1 MGDVIGENSE
11 GKREGRE
18 GGKQRNEGRRVGKG
32 TLDLWEKDEK
42 ASRKSLMDLSSIG
55 LSYSRPSAPHFS
67 ISLYTS
73 SHIYIAAKSLAYSS
87 NMAGVESD
95 SGSSTIEQTYQK
107 KTPLEHILLRPDT
120 YVGSLEHQDS
130 KMWVWD
136 AVQGKMALR
145 QVSYVPGLY
154 KIFDEILVNAAD
166 NYQRDRTMSKI
177 EVHIDA
183 EEGWVSVWNNGKG
196 IPVAKHAEYGIYVPE
211 LIFGHLLTSSNYDDT
226 KKKVTGGRN
235 GYGAKLA
242 NVFSTKFVVE
252 TADSE
257 RMLKFRME
265 WRSNMQEKTTPQIT
279 KMTKKEDYTCVTFYP
294 DLRRLQMHSLD
305 RDIVEIMT
313 KRVYD
318 LAGCTCQ
325 RVKVWLNGSAL
336 QVKSFQDYIGL
347 YPVEDVVFGKVGDR
361 WEVAFALS
369 DGIFQQVSFV
379 NCICTTKGGT
389 HVGYIADQLTDSI
402 SGALQKKHKKSDV
415 KPAHIKAHMW
425 LFVNC
430 LIENPAFDSQT
441 KETLTLKSSQ
451 FGSACELDDNFVKD
465 VLKSGILEAIV
476 AFADAKTQAQLSKK
490 VKGKK
495 SDKVVIPKLE
505 DANDAGSKHSEDC
518 TLMLTEGDSA
528 KTLAVSGFEIVGR
541 DRFGVFP
548 LKGKLLNVREAS
560 AKQLME
566 NEEIQNIMKIM
577 GLKPKRDYAD
587 LKELRYGS
595 LMVMADQDLD
605 GSHIKGLLIN
615 FIHFFW
621 PGLLKRT
628 GFLKEFITPIVKATR
643 GSETKAFYTIQQ
655 FEDWAKTVEIARWRV
670 KYYKGLGTSTAKEA
684 KEYFSDLNRHKLR
697 FIWKNDAED
706 ADAID
711 LAFNKKR
718 ADDRKQWLAG
728 MEPDVYLDMQGD
740 IQYANFINKELILF
754 SQYDNVR
761 SIPSAVDGLKPGQ
774 RKILFACFKRKLTQE
789 LKVAQLSGYV
799 AEISAYH
806 HGEASLAQ
814 TIVGLAQRFVGSNN
828 INLLQPI
835 GQFGSRAQGGK
846 DQASPRYVFTELSP
860 VTRRLFPEF
869 DDPLLTYQSEEG
881 LSIEPHWYVPVIPM
895 VLVNGADGIG
905 TGWSTSVPQYNP
917 LEIIRAYRG
926 RMQDV
931 PFATVDLHPWY
942 KGFIGDIQKSANG
955 YEIRG
960 KFARMGE
967 EFLQITELPLKKWT
981 TDYKAFLLE
990 MTKEDPPFI
999 TDLKEYHTDTTV
1011 HFEVRCPALSTLSD
1025 KDICK
1030 KFKLAT
1036 SMSTGNLVLFNS
1048 QRKITKYE
1056 SVADILE
1063 EHYGVRMEFYV
1074 RRKAYLISKLTRD
1087 CETINNKVRFIL
1099 MVLSGDIIINMKKR
1113 QVLCEEL
1120 RQKGFTTH
1128 PQLEAIFRERQ
1139 TVKDVSDSSDM
1150 EVISETQDKKSS
1162 KDYNYLLGM
1171 SLWSLTLEEVERLKQ
1186 EKAKAEEDLE
1196 TLRARSVFSLWQ
1208 EDLDVLEENILAE
1221 WRREEEND
1229 KALPGSKKAAKKTAP
1244 AQKRVKKENKPTG
1257 FKSTE
1262 EGKSAPK
1269 QTTLP
1274 ETFSQPKPEPKIEPK
1289 KTVFDLLR
1297 EKTPA
1302 LKRDT
1307 ASEGGSSSSDF
1318 SNPLGRSRVRLEPDK
1333 GKKLVKEP
1341 TVVEVDN
1348 SSDSEFEL

>member
-1 MGDVIGENSE
+1 
-11 GKREGRE
+11 
-18 GGKQRNEGRRVGKG
+18 
-32 TLDLWEKDEK
+32 
-42 ASRKSLMDLSSIG
+42 
-55 LSYSRPSAPHFS
+55 
-67 ISLYTS
+67 
-73 SHIYIAAKSLAYSS
+73 
-87 NMAGVESD
+87 MAGLDSD

-120 YVGSLEHQDS
+120 YVGSLEHQDA

-136 AVQGKMALR
+136 AARGKMNLR

-177 EVHIDA
+177 DVHINA
-183 EEGWVSVWNNGKG
+183 EQGWISIWNNGKG
-196 IPVAKHAEYGIYVPE
+196 IPVANHAEYGIYVPE
-211 LIFGHLLTSSNYDDT
+211 LIFGHLLTSSNYDDS

-235 GYGAKLA
+235 GFGAKLA

-265 WRSNMQEKTTPQIT
+265 WKGNMSEKSQPQIT
-279 KMTKKEDYTCVTFYP
+279 KMVKKDDYTCVTFYP
-294 DLRRLQMHSLD
+294 DLRRLKMDSLD
-305 RDIVEIMT
+305 QDIVDIMI

-325 RVKVWLNGSAL
+325 RVKVWLNDSPL
-336 QVKSFQDYIGL
+336 QVKNFQDYINL
-347 YPVEDVVFGKVGDR
+347 YPVEDVIFGKVGDR
-361 WEVAFALS
+361 WEVGFAIS

-389 HVGYIADQLTDSI
+389 HVGHIADQLTDAI
-402 SGALQKKHKKSDV
+402 NGALQKKHKKLDV

-441 KETLTLKSSQ
+441 KETLTLKASQ
-451 FGSACELDDNFVKD
+451 FGSTCEIDDNFIKD
-465 VLKSGILEAIV
+465 VLKSGILESIV

-505 DANDAGSKHSEDC
+505 DANDAGTKNSEQC
-518 TLMLTEGDSA
+518 TLILTEGDSA
-528 KTLAVSGFEIVGR
+528 KTLVVSGFEIVGR
-541 DRFGVFP
+541 DHFGVFP

-560 AKQLME
+560 AKQLMD
-566 NEEIQNIMKIM
+566 NDEIQNIMKIM
-577 GLKPKRDYAD
+577 GLKPKREYED

-595 LMVMADQDLD
+595 LMVMTDQDLD

-643 GSETKAFYTIQQ
+643 ADEVKAFFTLQQ
-655 FEDWAKTVEIARWRV
+655 FEDWSKTVQISHWKV
-670 KYYKGLGTSTAKEA
+670 KYYKGLGTSTSKEA
-684 KEYFSDLNRHKLR
+684 KEYFSDINRHKLR
-697 FIWKNDAED
+697 FIWRSDEED

-718 ADDRKQWLAG
+718 ADDRKLWLAN
-728 MEPDVYLDMQGD
+728 MEPDVFLDMQGD
-740 IQYANFINKELILF
+740 IQFKHFINKELILF
-754 SQYDNVR
+754 SQYDNIR

-789 LKVAQLSGYV
+789 VKVAQLSGYV
-799 AEISAYH
+799 AEKSCYH
-806 HGEASLAQ
+806 HGEVSLAQ

-835 GQFGSRAQGGK
+835 GQFGTRAQGGK
-846 DQASPRYVFTELSP
+846 DQASARYIFTALSP
-860 VTRRLFPEF
+860 VTRCLFPEF

-881 LSIEPHWYVPVIPM
+881 NPIEPHWYVPVIPM

-917 LEIIRAYRG
+917 LEIIQAYRE
-926 RMQDV
+926 RMREV
-931 PFATVDLHPWY
+931 PFATADLNPWY
-942 KGFIGDIQKSANG
+942 KGFTGDIEKNG
-955 YEIRG
+955 NSYEIRG
-960 KFARMGE
+960 KFESMGK
-967 EFLQITELPLKKWT
+967 EFLKISELPLKKWT
-981 TDYKAFLLE
+981 TDYKTFLQE
-990 MTKEDPPFI
+990 MLKEDPPFL

-1011 HFEVRCPALSTLSD
+1011 HFEVRCPTLSSLSD
-1025 KDICK
+1025 KDISK
-1030 KFKLAT
+1030 KFKLTA
-1036 SMSTGNLVLFNS
+1036 SMSIGNLVLFNS
-1048 QRKITKYE
+1048 QRKIVKYE
-1056 SVADILE
+1056 SVTDILE
-1063 EHYGVRMEFYV
+1063 EHYGVRKEFYV
-1074 RRKAYLISKLTRD
+1074 KRKAYLISKLTRE
-1087 CETINNKVRFIL
+1087 CETISNKVRFIL
-1099 MVLSGDIIINMKKR
+1099 MVLSGDIIINMKKK
-1113 QVLCEEL
+1113 QALCEEL
-1120 RQKGFTTH
+1120 RQKGFTTQN
-1128 PQLEAIFRERQ
+1128 QLKAIFALQSITDSSE
-1139 TVKDVSDSSDM
+1139 SSDM
-1150 EVISETQDKKSS
+1150 DIIEDHDKKSP
-1162 KDYNYLLGM
+1162 KDFNYLLGM
-1171 SLWSLTLEEVERLKQ
+1171 PLWALTSEEVEKLKQ
-1186 EKAKAEEDLE
+1186 EKATAEENLE
-1196 TLRARSVFSLWQ
+1196 TLKARTIFDLWQ
-1208 EDLDVLEENILAE
+1208 EDLAVLEKAIHRE
-1221 WRREEEND
+1221 WKVEEEDN
-1229 KALPGSKKAAKKTAP
+1229 KALPGTKKGSKNSAP
-1244 AQKRVKKENKPTG
+1244 AQKRVKKENKPNAS
-1257 FKSTE
+1257 KATE
-1262 EGKSAPK
+1262 EAKSAPK
-1269 QTTLP
+1269 QITLP
-1274 ETFSQPKPEPKIEPK
+1274 VAFSHPEPKPEPK

-1297 EKTPA
+1297 EQTPA

-1318 SNPLGRSRVRLEPDK
+1318 ANPLGRSRVRLEPEK
-1333 GKKLVKEP
+1333 SKKLVREP
-1341 TVVEVDN
+1341 MVVEVDN